1 MIGFLYGK
9 VLFSD
14 GVEIVILTNSG
25 VGYQAYFSGVAIEGS
40 SIGVF
45 TSHVIKETSQEI
57 FSFKNLRD
65 KKAFELLLT
74 VNGVGPKSA
83 YSLVKTLGC
92 ENLIEAVTLDNKA
105 LLKEA
110 PGVGLKSAS
119 QIILDLKDKI
129 KKLKMYTNGT
139 PTKMNMDSMA
149 VDFDMESIKGEAVV
163 QIASNGQ
170 EHLMKEAL
178 MACNEL
184 GFKESQ
190 ILPIARKILSET
202 SVQKSEQLVHLVL
215 KQIG

>member
-14 GVEIVILTNSG
+14 GNEIVILTNSG
-25 VGYQAYFSGVAIEGS
+25 VGYQAYFSGVAVEGNS
-40 SIGVF
+40 LGVF
-45 TSHVIKETSQEI
+45 ASHVIKETSQEI
-57 FSFKNLRD
+57 FCFKNLRD
-65 KKAFELLLT
+65 KKAFELLLS

-92 ENLIEAVTLDNKA
+92 DNLIEAVTLENKA

-110 PGVGLKSAS
+110 PGVGLKTAS

-129 KKLKMYTNGT
+129 KNLKMYTANT
-139 PTKMNMDSMA
+139 PTKIKMDELS
-149 VDFDMESIKGEAVV
+149 VDFDMDTIRADIPSTTQSGSEI
-163 QIASNGQ
+163 
-170 EHLMKEAL
+170 LMKEAL
-178 MACNEL
+178 MACTEL
-184 GFKESQ
+184 GFKEAQ

-202 SVQKSEQLVHLVL
+202 SVLKAEQLVHLVL

>member
-14 GVEIVILTNSG
+14 GNEIVILTNSG
-25 VGYQAYFSGVAIEGS
+25 VGYQAYFSGVAVEGNS
-40 SIGVF
+40 LGVF
-45 TSHVIKETSQEI
+45 ASHVIKETSQEI
-57 FSFKNLRD
+57 FCFKNLRD
-65 KKAFELLLT
+65 KKAFELLLS

-92 ENLIEAVTLDNKA
+92 ENLIEAVTLENKA

-110 PGVGLKSAS
+110 PGVGLKTAS

-129 KKLKMYTNGT
+129 KNLKMYTANN
-139 PTKMNMDSMA
+139 PTKIKMDDLN
-149 VDFDMESIKGEAVV
+149 VDSLKSDLPTIS
-163 QIASNGQ
+163 SNSS
-170 EHLMKEAL
+170 ELLLKEAL

-184 GFKESQ
+184 GFKEAQ
-190 ILPIARKILSET
+190 ILPIARKILNET
-202 SVQKSEQLVHLVL
+202 SVLKAEQLVHLVL

>member
-14 GVEIVILTNSG
+14 GNEIVILTNSG
-25 VGYQAYFSGVAIEGS
+25 VGYQAYFSGVAVEGNS
-40 SIGVF
+40 LGVF
-45 TSHVIKETSQEI
+45 ASHVIKETSQEI
-57 FSFKNLRD
+57 FCFKNLRD
-65 KKAFELLLT
+65 KKAFELLLS

-92 ENLIEAVTLDNKA
+92 ENLIEAVTLENKA

-110 PGVGLKSAS
+110 PGVGLKTAS

-129 KKLKMYTNGT
+129 KNLKMYTANN
-139 PTKMNMDSMA
+139 PTKIKMDDLN
-149 VDFDMESIKGEAVV
+149 VDFDMDSLKSDLPTIS
-163 QIASNGQ
+163 SNSS
-170 EHLMKEAL
+170 ELLLKEAL

-184 GFKESQ
+184 GFKEAQ
-190 ILPIARKILSET
+190 ILPIARKILNET
-202 SVQKSEQLVHLVL
+202 SVLKAEQLVHLVL

>member
-25 VGYQAYFSGVAIEGS
+25 VGYQAYFSGVVAEGS
-40 SIGVF
+40 MLGVF
-45 TSHVIKETSQEI
+45 SSHVIKETSQEI
-57 FSFKNLRD
+57 FCFKNLRD
-65 KKAFELLLT
+65 KKSFEMLLS

-92 ENLIEAVTLDNKA
+92 DSLIEAVTLDNKA

-110 PGVGLKSAS
+110 PGIGLKSAS
-119 QIILDLKDKI
+119 QIILDLKNKI
-129 KKLKMYTNGT
+129 KNLKMYTANT
-139 PTKMNMDSMA
+139 PTKMNMESMA
-149 VDFDMESIKGEAVV
+149 VDFDIDSLKTENMVESSGS
-163 QIASNGQ
+163 QD
-170 EHLMKEAL
+170 HLMKEAL